1 MKVRKFNKFTRKTNK
16 NNELILSKYFST
28 TSSINFSNVNF
39 DLIFLFKSSLISSL
53 MILGRKATSLSAAN
67 RIADFLG
74 AEMVKDKGT

>member
-1 MKVRKFNKFTRKTNK
+1 MKVRKFNNFTRKTNK

-28 TSSINFSNVNF
+28 TSSINSYNVNF
-39 DLIFLFKSSLISSL
+39 NHTFLFKSSLISYL

-74 AEMVKDKGT
+74 AEMVKDKGA

>member
-1 MKVRKFNKFTRKTNK
+1 MKVRKFNNFTRKTNK

-39 DLIFLFKSSLISSL
+39 DLIFLSKSFLISSL

-74 AEMVKDKGT
+74 AEMVKDKGA